1 MKIFNKKN
9 YYILILFI
17 LIFFISI
24 FNIVYNNYFP
34 CNLNYSSS
42 AEDVIRL
49 CGQGDYA
56 NYMRLA
62 VDYFNQGQATE
73 QNKWVERNW
82 PIGPSVLYL
91 LSIFL
96 VGIKGKVFFLLI
108 VLNSFLWSI
117 VISKT
122 FNYFNYKNIYIKFT
136 SILFLILI
144 FSTYL
149 FNKFFFVFGIIDTG
163 GWATLFFC
171 LGICAIFD
179 VFKNKSFSN
188 IKNIFVCSSFLFLS
202 TIFRLNIDLAIYIA
216 ILITF
221 FYLIFDY
228 LFLIISKKKF
238 YPLGKY
244 QNKEILFLLKTFVL
258 CIVLALPLKIY
269 AKSYLNAKSGS
280 PFHIHWIPENTINE
294 MGGKYVRDGGG
305 NMACDLEKILCLK
318 LDKVQKDHEKK
329 LFKETGEKRQY
340 WDLYFGPKFY
350 ASLTV
355 QTFFSHP
362 LVWVYNKWF
371 KIAPKWW
378 LNNGIIEKSHEYTQS
393 DYLLDILLF
402 FILIF
407 SLTTCL
413 FLKRMRSLILILIP
427 IIFSYFLV
435 FTFWHFE
442 ARYLIPLKGITI
454 IFFLNILNYFYQ
466 SKINEKKNL

>member
-1 MKIFNKKN
+1 MKIFSKRN
-9 YYILILFI
+9 YYIFILFI

-24 FNIVYNNYFP
+24 FNIAYNNYFP

-56 NYMRLA
+56 NYMRLS

-82 PIGPSVLYL
+82 PIGPSIFYL

-96 VGIKGKVFFLLI
+96 VGIKGKVFFPLI

-122 FNYFNYKNIYIKFT
+122 FNYFNYKNIYIKFI
-136 SILFLILI
+136 SILFLILL

-171 LGICAIFD
+171 LGICAILD
-179 VFKNKSFSN
+179 VFKNKSFNSV
-188 IKNIFVCSSFLFLS
+188 KNIFVCSSFLFLS

-216 ILITF
+216 ILITLI
-221 FYLIFDY
+221 YLIFDY

-238 YPLGKY
+238 YPLRKY
-244 QNKEILFLLKTFVL
+244 QNKEILFLLKTFAL
-258 CIVLALPLKIY
+258 CIILALPLKIY

-280 PFHIHWIPENTINE
+280 PFHIHWIPENTLKE

-318 LDKVQKDHEKK
+318 FDKVQKDHEKK

-350 ASLTV
+350 ASLTA
-355 QTFFSHP
+355 QAFFTHP
-362 LVWVYNKWF
+362 FVWVYNKWF

-378 LNNGIIEKSHEYTQS
+378 LHNGIIEKSNEYTHY
-393 DYLLDILLF
+393 DYFFDILLF
-402 FILIF
+402 FILVF
-407 SLTTCL
+407 SLLTCI
-413 FLKRMRSLILILIP
+413 FLKKLRSLALILTAVV
-427 IIFSYFLV
+427 FSYLLV

-442 ARYLIPLKGITI
+442 PRYLVPLKGISL
-454 IFFLNILNYFYQ
+454 IFFINLLNYFYNQ
-466 SKINEKKNL
+466 KIIKFSNK

>member
-1 MKIFNKKN
+1 MIFKKIL
-9 YYILILFI
+9 YIFILFI

-34 CNLNYSSS
+34 CNLNFSSS

-62 VDYFNQGQATE
+62 VDYFNYGQATV
-73 QNKWVERNW
+73 QNKWVEGNW
-82 PIGPSVLYL
+82 PMGPSVLYL

-96 VGIKGKVFFLLI
+96 VGAKGKVFFPLI
-108 VLNSFLWSI
+108 ILNSFLWSI
-117 VISKT
+117 VIVKT
-122 FNYFNYKNIYIKFT
+122 FNYFNYKNIYIKFI
-136 SILFLILI
+136 SILFLIFL
-144 FSTYL
+144 FFTYL
-149 FNKFFFVFGIIDTG
+149 FNKFLFTFGIIDTG
-163 GWATLFFC
+163 GWATLFYC
-171 LGICAIFD
+171 LGICKIFD
-179 VFKNKSFSN
+179 VFKNKSLNN
-188 IKNIFVCSSFLFLS
+188 IKNILECSFFLFLS

-216 ILITF
+216 IFITI

-238 YPLGKY
+238 YYFKKY
-244 QNKEILFLLKTFVL
+244 KNEKMLFLLKVFIL
-258 CIVLALPLKIY
+258 CIILALPLKIY

-280 PFHIHWIPENTINE
+280 PFHIHWIPANTIVE
-294 MGGKYVRDGGG
+294 MGGGYVRDGGG
-305 NMACDLEKILCLK
+305 NLACDLEKILCLK
-318 LDKVQKDHEKK
+318 FDKIQKDHEKK
-329 LFKETGEKRQY
+329 LFSETGEKRQY

-350 ASLTV
+350 TSLTI
-355 QTFFSHP
+355 QTFISHP
-362 LVWVYNKWF
+362 LVWLYNKWF
-371 KIAPKWW
+371 KIAPQWW
-378 LNNGIIEKSHEYTQS
+378 LNNGIIEKSQQYTQS

-454 IFFLNILNYFYQ
+454 IFFINILNYFYQ